1 MKNLKIFCISL
12 SNEHLFTIKNQN
24 YIPVGLGE
32 GSFSAD
38 WIRDNTGN
46 NISTKNKHY
55 GEYTFH
61 YWFWKNMLNDIEDNI
76 WIGFCQYRK
85 FWKKN
90 NDEKESNI
98 KINNENLQNFIL
110 QEVPNEWN
118 SYDTVLVEPMF
129 VNNFKLMKFIK
140 YGMGTIIKKPSVLL
154 NKNKRNIKFHFDIF
168 HGYGNL
174 EKAINLLEKEDRN
187 DFYNFVTRNV
197 SFNPQNMLICK
208 SKKLLNNYY
217 NSVFKWLFKCEEL
230 FGFKNLSGYG
240 KIRIYGFLAERY
252 MSYWFNKN
260 ANPINWP
267 IVFHDIS
274 NKKY

>member
-32 GSFSAD
+32 DSFSAD

-61 YWFWKNMLNDIEDNI
+61 YWFWKNMLNDIEDNT

-98 KINNENLQNFIL
+98 KINNENLKNFIL
-110 QEVPNEWN
+110 QDVPSKWN
-118 SYDTVLVEPMF
+118 NYNTVLVKPMF
-129 VNNFKLMKFIK
+129 VNSFKLMKFIK
-140 YGMGTIIKKPSVLL
+140 YGMSTIIKKPSVLL

-174 EKAINLLEKEDRN
+174 ENAINLLEEEDRN
-187 DFYNFVTRNV
+187 DFYNFVTSNV

>member
-61 YWFWKNMLNDIEDNI
+61 YWFWKNMLNDIEDNT

-98 KINNENLQNFIL
+98 KINTTPIL
-110 QEVPNEWN
+110 N
-118 SYDTVLVEPMF
+118 
-129 VNNFKLMKFIK
+129 
-140 YGMGTIIKKPSVLL
+140 TI
-154 NKNKRNIKFHFDIF
+154 
-168 HGYGNL
+168 
-174 EKAINLLEKEDRN
+174 
-187 DFYNFVTRNV
+187 V
-197 SFNPQNMLICK
+197 S
-208 SKKLLNNYY
+208 
-217 NSVFKWLFKCEEL
+217 
-230 FGFKNLSGYG
+230 
-240 KIRIYGFLAERY
+240 
-252 MSYWFNKN
+252 
-260 ANPINWP
+260 
-267 IVFHDIS
+267 
-274 NKKY
+274 